1 MIKAI
6 GTAARKE
13 IEEATG
19 SRVHLEL
26 IVRVRKGWRGDEACW
41 TGWGS
46 SSHRRPRSGAV
57 ESTACVGARRTNH
70 RGRRGRPSP

>member
-19 SRVHLEL
+19 PRVHLEL
-26 IVRVRKGWRGDEACW
+26 IVRVRKGWRGDDTCW

-46 SSHRRPRSGAV
+46 SERAGSPRRPGS
-57 ESTACVGARRTNH
+57 S
-70 RGRRGRPSP
+70 PSP